1 MPRDLPTVTA
11 MAIVLDVPGIIVL
24 VILSLCVLFAVLV
37 GSYVA
42 IIYIRKPREY
52 YQSWRPA
59 KTPHYVQIR
68 SEPP

>member
-1 MPRDLPTVTA
+1 

-24 VILSLCVLFAVLV
+24 VILSLCVLFGVLV

-52 YQSWRPA
+52 YRGWRPA
-59 KTPHYVQIR
+59 ETPHYVQIR